1 MERFAVILIKYGI
14 DFMYTRNGNDNQNII
29 TKRGD
34 VVDIDIDLYPDKL
47 FINYDGELKRFLTQP
62 EDIKEA
68 TEWLEDVCSKIK
80 H

>member
-14 DFMYTRNGNDNQNII
+14 DFMYTRNGSDNQNII